1 MRRSITS
8 SSTLLI
14 LGLEEV
20 ALGSGALRLPLC
32 VPRAVITS
40 LLLGGVAACG
50 TAPLGRNV
58 EQEIRVETPGCLAAR
73 CELRND
79 RGQWVIEQ
87 TPGSVRLITSG
98 KPLEVVCG
106 VPGLTTATARAPSE
120 PQRDP
125 SASATAAGA
134 AAGAGVAAVAV
145 GPAFAL
151 GGPFGFLA
159 GTLVLVGAVGGGSLA
174 RTADAAQ
181 RPFGYPSPVQ
191 VLMQCTPADTRAENL
206 SAAAWGLAV
215 RGAFDGEGAPE
226 GAVWVLGLNPAGR
239 AAGAGLRSGDLIFA
253 LDNRPVGGTLG
264 LEIALRALSAP
275 VVLNVRRGTEALT
288 LTLAPL
294 P

>member
-1 MRRSITS
+1 MNK
-8 SSTLLI
+8 
-14 LGLEEV
+14 
-20 ALGSGALRLPLC
+20 RL
-32 VPRAVITS
+32 PRAVIAN

-50 TAPLGRNV
+50 TAPLGRSV

-87 TPGSVRLITSG
+87 TPGGVRLITSD

-106 VPGLTTATARAPSE
+106 VPGVTTATARAPSE
-120 PQRDP
+120 AQRDP

-134 AAGAGVAAVAV
+134 AAGAGVAAAAV

-159 GTLVLVGAVGGGSLA
+159 GTLVVVGAVGGGTLA
-174 RTADAAQ
+174 RTVDASQ
-181 RPFGYPSPVQ
+181 RPFGYPSPVH
-191 VLMQCTPADTRAENL
+191 VLMHCTPADTRAENL

-215 RGAFDGEGAPE
+215 RGASDGEAVPE
-226 GAVWVLGLNPAGR
+226 GAVWVLGLNPVGR

-264 LEIALRALSAP
+264 LEIALRTLSAP
-275 VVLNVRRGTEALT
+275 VVLNVRRGTESMT